1 MLRGGERP
9 GQIPEGMFGNVDA
22 RLPIFPTGR
31 FERVPVFVFLGGL
44 MLELVAA
51 YVATFYLKRPYNT
64 VDELMSLTATGV
76 MCAGTLMYLRAFRA
90 VSWDA
95 AVASSLVII
104 SKALD
109 LVRETR
115 AFNEVPLIGI
125 EDSRSVSFK
134 AVIFAAGGALIII
147 ALFRAVRTI
156 ALANWKLER
165 QNQILT
171 REQQER
177 ERAAAALRESEAMLL
192 LVIESIPEAVWWKDR
207 ESRYLGANMLLAEIM
222 GASSPAEFIG
232 KRDTDFPHLGGL
244 AEGYVADDLEVM
256 RRREPVFNIVE
267 EVRYPD
273 GGIRVVRTNKAPL
286 YDADGDIIG
295 TLGFCRDITEDR
307 KLEAERARL
316 VAALNQSEELVI
328 ITDPEGVIEYAN
340 QAFERVSGLS
350 SADVFGKDLNVT
362 LSPDHPPEEYRA
374 LVDRVTRG
382 EMWQGLLTNRRK
394 DGTFYEVLATISPV
408 RNEEG
413 TIINY
418 VVLERDVTEGRRMEQ
433 QIRQAQK
440 MEALGQL
447 AGGVAHD
454 FNNLLQVVSGHIEL
468 TLNKVSANAAVA
480 EQLRNAGDAV
490 MRAARL
496 VRQLLIFSR
505 HQDLTRENLDL
516 NVCVQELLKMLRRYI
531 GEHVGILFR
540 PDGSD
545 MRFVGSAVQMEQL
558 IMNLCINAR
567 DAMPAGGVIT
577 LETARETLSQIPAD
591 FPWASPGE
599 YVRLCVRDTGCGMS
613 RETLERVFE
622 PFFSTKEVGKGTGM
636 GLATVYGVV
645 KQHNGVI
652 TVESAPGAGTVF
664 CVFLPAGGEVPEK
677 PHTDIEDIFL
687 EDPGGVETIL
697 FAEDDPDIRK
707 LGNTF
712 LADAGYRVITAA
724 DGEDARRLFADHAEE
739 ISLVISDV
747 IMPGLSGGRLHAEI
761 TAIRPGV
768 PFLFTSGYS
777 RDELRDTVLPEASG
791 VILRKPYLRG
801 RLLRAVRAVLDHAGP
816 LPDEPDPRIL

>member
-1 MLRGGERP
+1 
-9 GQIPEGMFGNVDA
+9 
-22 RLPIFPTGR
+22 
-31 FERVPVFVFLGGL
+31 
-44 MLELVAA
+44 
-51 YVATFYLKRPYNT
+51 
-64 VDELMSLTATGV
+64 
-76 MCAGTLMYLRAFRA
+76 
-90 VSWDA
+90 
-95 AVASSLVII
+95 
-104 SKALD
+104 
-109 LVRETR
+109 
-115 AFNEVPLIGI
+115 
-125 EDSRSVSFK
+125 
-134 AVIFAAGGALIII
+134 
-147 ALFRAVRTI
+147 
-156 ALANWKLER
+156 
-165 QNQILT
+165 
-171 REQQER
+171 
-177 ERAAAALRESEAMLL
+177 
-192 LVIESIPEAVWWKDR
+192 
-207 ESRYLGANMLLAEIM
+207 
-222 GASSPAEFIG
+222 
-232 KRDTDFPHLGGL
+232 
-244 AEGYVADDLEVM
+244 
-256 RRREPVFNIVE
+256 
-267 EVRYPD
+267 
-273 GGIRVVRTNKAPL
+273 
-286 YDADGDIIG
+286 
-295 TLGFCRDITEDR
+295 
-307 KLEAERARL
+307 
-316 VAALNQSEELVI
+316 
-328 ITDPEGVIEYAN
+328 
-340 QAFERVSGLS
+340 
-350 SADVFGKDLNVT
+350 
-362 LSPDHPPEEYRA
+362 
-374 LVDRVTRG
+374 
-382 EMWQGLLTNRRK
+382 
-394 DGTFYEVLATISPV
+394 
-408 RNEEG
+408 
-413 TIINY
+413 
-418 VVLERDVTEGRRMEQ
+418 
-433 QIRQAQK
+433 
-440 MEALGQL
+440 
-447 AGGVAHD
+447 VAHD